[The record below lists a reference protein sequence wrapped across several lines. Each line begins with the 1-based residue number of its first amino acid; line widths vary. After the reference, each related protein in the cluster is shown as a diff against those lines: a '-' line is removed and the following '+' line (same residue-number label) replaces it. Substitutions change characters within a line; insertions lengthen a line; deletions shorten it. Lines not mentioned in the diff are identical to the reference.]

1 MMKKRDPP
9 NKSLLKIAVFTL
21 QQKCQ
26 CNQLL
31 DLTQLGQQWMEEN
44 WFGCC
49 SIFVCKKNAK
59 KITIKKQDAST
70 ES

>member
-31 DLTQLGQQWMEEN
+31 DLT
-44 WFGCC
+44 
-49 SIFVCKKNAK
+49 SIRTTMDGGELVWLLFNFCLQKKCK